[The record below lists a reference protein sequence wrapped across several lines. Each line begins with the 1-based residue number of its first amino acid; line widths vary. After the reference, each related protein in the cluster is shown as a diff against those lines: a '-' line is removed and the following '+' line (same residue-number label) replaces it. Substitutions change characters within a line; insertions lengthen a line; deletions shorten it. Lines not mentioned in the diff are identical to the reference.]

1 MIETDKQQEK
11 RRGITPRL
19 TPNTPHLPKNPYGKT
34 SYVVGAFGD
43 RGRLERRDGRILRHC
58 GKERGQRK
66 SEKDD

>member
-1 MIETDKQQEK
+1 MVKTKQK
-11 RRGITPRL
+11 GIAKWL
-19 TPNTPHLPKNPYGKT
+19 CLAVLC
-34 SYVVGAFGD
+34 VVGAFGD